1 MFGLVLREPVGVVGM
16 ITPWNFPLLII
27 SQKLPFALAVGC
39 TAVVK
44 PADLTPGTTIRLAQ
58 MAQEAGLPEGVLNV
72 VTGPGRV
79 IGNRLAEH
87 PDVDMISFT
96 GSTDVGRRVIDA
108 SKGNL
113 KKVELELGGKNP
125 QLVFADADLDAALD
139 AVVYG
144 VYFNMGECCNSGSRL
159 LVQRSIADDFI
170 ERVVERARTVP
181 VGDPLDPATKV
192 GAIASEE
199 QFDKI
204 MELVGAGPVR
214 GRRPPP
220 RRRPPRDRPRAI
232 HQPDGL
238 LGRRADDADRPRGD
252 LRAGPVRPDL
262 RHARGGGPDRELH
275 AVRPVGRRLDPRPR
289 HRDRHEPSHPRGHDL
304 GQHLPRGLPGA
315 AVRRLQGKRHRARVR
330 PVQRRCLHRAQ
341 VRPDAPRTADV
352 VVDDATSRGWPV
364 SRIVPVLSAAEAVKL
379 VPTGATVSVSSSSG
393 LGCPDAVLA
402 ALGARFAADGEGGDL
417 TLLHPIAAG
426 DMYGID
432 GIDHLTSPGQIKRVI
447 AGSYPSGPSSATPP
461 KIVTLIEDGAI
472 EAYNI
477 PSGILFQ
484 LHRAS
489 AVGQPG
495 VLTEVGKDTF
505 MDPRRNG
512 GRMNARTTEDI
523 VEVVDFDG
531 REWLYL
537 RSIPVDVAIIRAT
550 TADEFGN
557 LTCEDEGAPL
567 GVLDQALAAHNNGGV
582 VIAQVKRLAKGRTLP
597 AQSVR
602 VPGIVVD
609 AIVVAPDQLQTT
621 QTVLL
626 PEAAGH
632 YRAPDLRARAGP
644 VGAREGRRPPR
655 EPGAA

>member
-1 MFGLVLREPVGVVGM
+1 MDDSTR
-16 ITPWNFPLLII
+16 W
-27 SQKLPFALAVGC
+27 
-39 TAVVK
+39 
-44 PADLTPGTTIRLAQ
+44 
-58 MAQEAGLPEGVLNV
+58 
-72 VTGPGRV
+72 GR
-79 IGNRLAEH
+79 
-87 PDVDMISFT
+87 S
-96 GSTDVGRRVIDA
+96 
-108 SKGNL
+108 
-113 KKVELELGGKNP
+113 
-125 QLVFADADLDAALD
+125 
-139 AVVYG
+139 
-144 VYFNMGECCNSGSRL
+144 
-159 LVQRSIADDFI
+159 
-170 ERVVERARTVP
+170 
-181 VGDPLDPATKV
+181 
-192 GAIASEE
+192 
-199 QFDKI
+199 
-204 MELVGAGPVR
+204 
-214 GRRPPP
+214 
-220 RRRPPRDRPRAI
+220 
-232 HQPDGL
+232 
-238 LGRRADDADRPRGD
+238 
-252 LRAGPVRPDL
+252 
-262 RHARGGGPDRELH
+262 
-275 AVRPVGRRLDPRPR
+275 
-289 HRDRHEPSHPRGHDL
+289 
-304 GQHLPRGLPGA
+304 
-315 AVRRLQGKRHRARVR
+315 
-330 PVQRRCLHRAQ
+330 
-341 VRPDAPRTADV
+341 
-352 VVDDATSRGWPV
+352 V
-364 SRIVPVLSAAEAVKL
+364 SRIVPVLSAEEAVKL

-402 ALGARFAADGEGGDL
+402 ALGARFVADGEGGDL

-523 VEVVDFDG
+523 VQVVDFDG

-550 TADEFGN
+550 TADENGN

-582 VIAQVKRLAKGRTLP
+582 VIAQVKRLAKSRTLP
-597 AQSVR
+597 AQAVR

-632 YRAPDLRARAGP
+632 YRAPLSELELAPWGPEKVVARRASQELRDGEAINLGFGISALVPRVLLEEGLDGSVTWVIEQGAVGGVPFLGFQFGCAQNPDALLASPDQFTYLQGGGFDRALLSFLEVDAEGNVNVSRLNAKPHVTAGVGGFVDITARAKRIVFSGFFTAGAQLAIEDGHIEIVREGKHQRFVPEVQHVTFSGRRARELGQEVVFVTERCVIRLLPDGLTVTEIAPGISVIRDILGQTSLDLKISP
-644 VGAREGRRPPR
+644 DLHQMDPRLFRP
-655 EPGAA
+655 EPMCLKLLERTA